1 MATITVITL
10 VVVQCVGVC
19 VLRCCSSGARP
30 TGNHRKPHASMY
42 PNPNKCNKNENM
54 FVLGFGL
61 GRYPVVVV
69 VVVAT
74 TVRTATVTC

>member
-10 VVVQCVGVC
+10 VVVQCVGVH
-19 VLRCCSSGARP
+19 VLRCSSGARP

-69 VVVAT
+69 AT